1 MSRRDLATVAVAA
14 LAAAAL
20 AAAAL
25 TPAAAAQEPAPLFV
39 DFAFGAYPA
48 ALLPDAAAARQEV
61 VAGLAEAA
69 AAKLPWRFAPAAG
82 TADYPRLAVAVVRR
96 QSGDLE
102 LEATLMLDAQTADG
116 RWAGGFVSEGERE
129 ELGGFP
135 APTTV
140 PARVVERFA
149 ERVLTTERVTP
160 TGGDLFARLRE
171 RVPLG
176 RSAHLPPG
184 EDRGAVGLEFAK
196 LYRYSLSTFR
206 MDCRNRDG
214 ELVSLYSK
222 GTGATVS
229 YPATPP
235 FDAIRVEH
243 ARWREGNDD
252 EPVGPDHLERLGELE
267 LQRVFLEEFDPRGL
281 TLDPSP
287 GGLTPIV
294 AGGGGAP

>member
-1 MSRRDLATVAVAA
+1 MSRRGLATV
-14 LAAAAL
+14 LAAAL

-25 TPAAAAQEPAPLFV
+25 TPAAAQEPAPLFV
-39 DFAFGAYPA
+39 DFDFGAYPS

-61 VAGLAEAA
+61 VAGIAEAA
-69 AAKLPWRFAPAAG
+69 AGKLPWRFAPATGA
-82 TADYPRLAVAVVRR
+82 ADFPRLAVAVVRR

-102 LEATLMLDAQTADG
+102 LEAALILDAQTADG

-135 APTTV
+135 APTTI
-140 PARVVERFA
+140 PARVVEHFA
-149 ERVLTTERVTP
+149 ERVLTAERVTP

-176 RSAHLPPG
+176 RSAHLPAG

-214 ELVSLYSK
+214 EVVSLYSK
-222 GTGATVS
+222 GTGATVP
-229 YPATPP
+229 YPASPP

-243 ARWREGNDD
+243 ARWREGTDD
-252 EPVGPDHLERLGELE
+252 QPVGPDHLARLGELR

-281 TLDPSP
+281 TLDPA
-287 GGLTPIV
+287 GGSVSPIV
-294 AGGGGAP
+294 AGGGGP

>member
-1 MSRRDLATVAVAA
+1 MSRKSLASLRTTALAAA

-20 AAAAL
+20 AA
-25 TPAAAAQEPAPLFV
+25 PAAAQQPAPLFV
-39 DFAFGAYPA
+39 DFEFGAYPE
-48 ALLPDAAAARQEV
+48 ALLPDPEAAREEVLAGLVEAAAAR
-61 VAGLAEAA
+61 
-69 AAKLPWRFAPAAG
+69 LPWRFAPAAAG
-82 TADYPRLAVAVVRR
+82 TDFPRLAVTVVRR

-102 LEATLMLDAQTADG
+102 VEAALLLDAQTADG

-135 APTTV
+135 APTTI

-149 ERVLTTERVTP
+149 ERVLTDERVTP

-222 GTGATVS
+222 GTGATVP

-243 ARWREGNDD
+243 ARWREGTQD
-252 EPVGPDHLERLGELE
+252 EVVSPDHLERLDELE

-287 GGLTPIV
+287 GGVGPIV
-294 AGGGGAP
+294 AGGGAP